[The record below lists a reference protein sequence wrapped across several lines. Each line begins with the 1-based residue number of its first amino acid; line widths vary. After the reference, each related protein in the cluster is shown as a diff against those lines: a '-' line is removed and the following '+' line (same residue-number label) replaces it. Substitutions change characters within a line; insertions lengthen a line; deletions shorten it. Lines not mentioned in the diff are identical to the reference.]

1 MEDWCRTCYLV
12 GFTRTDARQ
21 YVRNLGNLW
30 GIVKLRKIRKWV
42 YGIMDLWMAW
52 LLELGWPWDCLGAS
66 HVDCSSSVD
75 QSGLGASP
83 DCSSSFDHCGLGA
96 SPLVDKEKLLE
107 LIKPDLAWV
116 CYCDSRMR
124 TLRVLLRILH
134 LWNNMFFV
142 YYIKMWFWHLYVM
155 HVCTLFLN
163 KN

>member
-1 MEDWCRTCYLV
+1 MRYWEIVEL
-12 GFTRTDARQ
+12 
-21 YVRNLGNLW
+21 RNC
-30 GIVKLRKIRKWV
+30 V
-42 YGIMDLWMAW
+42 YGNVKCEWH
-52 LLELGWPWDCLGAS
+52 DCW
-66 HVDCSSSVD
+66 SSVD
-75 QSGLGASP
+75 HEIVSGPVMWTAVARLTKVISGPVRTAVARLTK
-83 DCSSSFDHCGLGA
+83 CGLEA
-96 SPLVDKEKLLE
+96 SPLVDKEKWLE